1 MGVPPES
8 LRLVW
13 IDMEMTGLN
22 AATDHILEIAAMVTG
37 PDLVPLAEV
46 EKVIFQPDDVLD
58 RMSARVRR
66 IHTENHLIEEVR
78 ASKTT
83 RADAERTV
91 LATIARHCPPGEG
104 ILSGN
109 SVYHDWRFLVRH
121 MPRLEQ
127 HLHFRQVDI
136 GTLSVLVG
144 AWYPNIEFPRQSTN
158 HRAMADIRASLE
170 ELRYYCKSAFR
181 VDLEALAQAR
191 KR

>member
-1 MGVPPES
+1 MAVSSEN

-22 AATDHILEIAAMVTG
+22 AATDHILEIAAVVTG

-66 IHTENHLIEEVR
+66 IHTDNHLIDEVR

-83 RADAERTV
+83 RAEAERSV
-91 LATIARHCPPGEG
+91 LATIARHSPPGEG

-127 HLHFRQVDI
+127 HLHFRQIDI

-144 AWYPNIEFPRQSTN
+144 AWYPHVEFPRPATS
-158 HRAMADIRASLE
+158 HRAMADIRASLD
-170 ELRYYCKSAFR
+170 ELRYYCKNAFA
-181 VDLEALAQAR
+181 VNLEALAQAR